1 MKIEPLIYLQLA
13 FRFGYFVFKVKT
25 RKWCA
30 NNKKKMMKNEANF
43 IPSFTS
49 NNRDQLHT
57 FIIRI
62 RSEYTWKCLNSL
74 IYRAIQLP
82 RWKHSMDPITKRKK
96 EKKNQR
102 NYTSHEIHQITRSLS
117 GT

>member
-43 IPSFTS
+43 FRRSPFVSPRIIVINCTLLLFAFEANIPGS
-49 NNRDQLHT
+49 
-57 FIIRI
+57 
-62 RSEYTWKCLNSL
+62 
-74 IYRAIQLP
+74 A
-82 RWKHSMDPITKRKK
+82 
-96 EKKNQR
+96 
-102 NYTSHEIHQITRSLS
+102 
-117 GT
+117 